1 MRTLCICLV
10 VMIGLNGCKAI
21 TPPIKREALTENK
34 NHWFAYDSNYRG
46 AILLDSSTGKFCAE
60 PSPDTATT
68 GTFNLTINAERA
80 SVIDAS
86 AGLSGASTLTRLSE
100 RSQAVLVLRESMYR
114 LCEQS
119 LNGNISD
126 AQYLSA
132 FTAILNTIK
141 VMFDAE
147 LANAQADQNQSKAAL
162 AREMKDLT
170 PDQLLFFNSRL

>member
-1 MRTLCICLV
+1 
-10 VMIGLNGCKAI
+10 
-21 TPPIKREALTENK
+21 
-34 NHWFAYDSNYRG
+34 
-46 AILLDSSTGKFCAE
+46 
-60 PSPDTATT
+60 
-68 GTFNLTINAERA
+68 
-80 SVIDAS
+80 
-86 AGLSGASTLTRLSE
+86 
-100 RSQAVLVLRESMYR
+100 MYR